1 MGDKVLI
8 VGGGGREHAI
18 AWKLAQSNHVG
29 TILVVPGNAGT
40 ACQPKTQNVLSSIL
54 NQNDN
59 GSVVKY
65 CVENKVD
72 FVIIGPEAPLAN
84 GLGDC
89 LRESNIPCFGPSRS
103 AARIESSKQF
113 AKEFMQR
120 HNIPTARWK
129 AFTDA
134 EQACKH
140 IELSDYEAL
149 VVKAS
154 GLAAGKGVVV
164 AECKEE
170 AMKAVKDMLQV
181 GNSPLQ
187 KRERTGAS
195 FLIDKIENL
204 NISTERLLNEKKKS
218 IQTL

>member
-1 MGDKVLI
+1 MVEQFESFQHHTEEFAVFLLGKTGNNISPPMGDKVLI

-29 TILVVPGNAGT
+29 KILIAPGNAGT
-40 ACQPKTQNVLSSIL
+40 AHLQPKAQNVSSSIL
-54 NQNDN
+54 NHNN
-59 GSVVKY
+59 SESVVKY
-65 CVENKVD
+65 CLDNKVD

-84 GLGDC
+84 GLADS

-134 EQACKH
+134 DEACKH
-140 IELSDYEAL
+140 IESSDYEAL

-164 AECKEE
+164 ADCKEE
-170 AMKAVKDMLQV
+170 AIKAVKDMLQV
-181 GNSPLQ
+181 NHTQG
-187 KRERTGAS
+187 
-195 FLIDKIENL
+195 
-204 NISTERLLNEKKKS
+204 
-218 IQTL
+218 

>member
-29 TILVVPGNAGT
+29 TILVAPGNAGT
-40 ACQPKTQNVLSSIL
+40 ACLQQKTQNVPSSIL
-54 NQNDN
+54 NHNDN
-59 GSVVKY
+59 ESVVKY

-89 LRESNIPCFGPSRS
+89 LRENNIPCFGPSRS

-113 AKEFMQR
+113 AKEFMKR

-140 IELSDYEAL
+140 IESSGYEAL

-164 AECKEE
+164 ANFKEE
-170 AMKAVKDMLQV
+170 AMKAVRDMLQV
-181 GNSPLQ
+181 
-187 KRERTGAS
+187 RHC
-195 FLIDKIENL
+195 
-204 NISTERLLNEKKKS
+204 
-218 IQTL
+218 

>member
-29 TILVVPGNAGT
+29 TILVAPGNAGT
-40 ACQPKTQNVLSSIL
+40 AGQPKTQNVLSSIL

-59 GSVVKY
+59 QSVVKY
-65 CVENKVD
+65 CVESKVD
-72 FVIIGPEAPLAN
+72 FVVIGPEAPLAN

-89 LRESNIPCFGPSRS
+89 LRENNIPCFGPSRS

-164 AECKEE
+164 AKCKEE

-181 GNSPLQ
+181 GH
-187 KRERTGAS
+187 A
-195 FLIDKIENL
+195 
-204 NISTERLLNEKKKS
+204 
-218 IQTL
+218 